1 MEPCF
6 SSLQQGERS
15 SSWGCSMRVQGKE
28 GSASGAAPGLDM
40 FVSKDFIGTKHPPAS
55 LSLFTN
61 KEWSGTKPHGLLIS
75 HPQILRKM
83 SQISGEPGV
92 GGWMG
97 TQCCWHCCLG
107 EGRREIVNAGQP
119 SATQH
124 NTTQHCC
131 GGA

>member
-61 KEWSGTKPHGLLIS
+61 KEWYKAPRPSDFSSPNPQKNVPDFRRAWGGGVDGDAVLLALL
-75 HPQILRKM
+75 PR
-83 SQISGEPGV
+83 
-92 GGWMG
+92 
-97 TQCCWHCCLG
+97 
-107 EGRREIVNAGQP
+107 
-119 SATQH
+119 
-124 NTTQHCC
+124 
-131 GGA
+131 